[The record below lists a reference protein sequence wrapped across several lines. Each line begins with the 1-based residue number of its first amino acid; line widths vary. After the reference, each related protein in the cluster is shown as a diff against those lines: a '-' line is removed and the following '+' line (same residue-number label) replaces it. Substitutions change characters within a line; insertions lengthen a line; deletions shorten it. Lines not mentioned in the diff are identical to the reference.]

1 MIWLARATLTM
12 RSSTSKVAS
21 ALARASC
28 TQATKAITTP
38 STMTRAKPNPMAVPT
53 FMRERAE
60 EGETEEVE
68 EVINDVVG
76 RKRRHHE
83 SRAAPTA

>member
-1 MIWLARATLTM
+1 
-12 RSSTSKVAS
+12 
-21 ALARASC
+21 
-28 TQATKAITTP
+28 
-38 STMTRAKPNPMAVPT
+38 MAVPT
-53 FMRERAE
+53 FRRERAE

-68 EVINDVVG
+68 EVKNDVVG